1 MVYITITN
9 YNQYQYIEQLFD
21 SLYSQVKNNKRI
33 QLIWIDDASTDNS
46 VAIIKKHPIYKLDNF
61 KAIIHQ
67 QNTWVSEARN
77 EGIKRLHYG
86 DWIVFID
93 GDDKVKS
100 NYIETLLSYCN
111 DKNNDIYHFDYENI
125 TDLDFNPADIEKGVD
140 VMCWSRLIKADI
152 ILDNNI
158 KFRDKFKEQGY
169 GEDGAFYEELLK
181 AGATEQHTGDIIY
194 EYRWGVENSLS
205 NICVKQ

>member
-9 YNQYQYIEQLFD
+9 YNQSQYIEQLFD

-125 TDLDFNPADIEKGVD
+125 TDLDFNPSDIEKGVD